1 MTTFIDTNLH
11 NMLIDTNFHFTC
23 HLFVDH
29 EDKHEKHVSNK
40 NCLLMCTL
48 LRASTSNTVCYDV
61 CSLLLRPQTRAVSL
75 WSQVVSTTKR
85 RSGLTRGDLGFLNLT
100 RMTVE

>member
-40 NCLLMCTL
+40 KCRFKQC
-48 LRASTSNTVCYDV
+48 
-61 CSLLLRPQTRAVSL
+61 PIF
-75 WSQVVSTTKR
+75 
-85 RSGLTRGDLGFLNLT
+85 SGKKNYG
-100 RMTVE
+100 

>member
-40 NCLLMCTL
+40 KCRFKQCPIFSGKKNYGQVASTTCQASICGFVGMVIGEFTEGIHCSVSCLLC
-48 LRASTSNTVCYDV
+48 RAPMTYSNDP
-61 CSLLLRPQTRAVSL
+61 L
-75 WSQVVSTTKR
+75 
-85 RSGLTRGDLGFLNLT
+85 
-100 RMTVE
+100 